1 MEKTVNIKIRLSQSY
16 PTDLWEIIE
25 DKIADTLGELNLK
38 GEITNSVTGNSTHFG
53 EQKDD
58 NV

>member
-1 MEKTVNIKIRLSQSY
+1 MEKTANIKIILTQSY
-16 PTDLWEIIE
+16 PSDLWETVE
-25 DKIADTLGELNLK
+25 DKIADTLAGLNLQ